1 VKRETS
7 NERAAWT
14 AHIEQRQPAAVK
26 TAPART
32 MALGR
37 MKAGVMNKTEAAYG
51 RNLELRKHAGE
62 VLWYGFE
69 KMTFKLADDT
79 RYTPDFVLMLSSGQ
93 LEAHEVKGT
102 TTKENSA
109 GVKRKAPY
117 FRDDAKTKIK
127 IAAELVPI
135 VFKIVYLVA
144 GEWVEEEV

>member
-1 VKRETS
+1 MMKES
-7 NERAAWT
+7 SSERAAWT

-37 MKAGVMNKTEAAYG
+37 MKAGVMNKTEAAYA
-51 RNLELRKHAGE
+51 RHLDLRKQAGE

-79 RYTPDFVLMLSSGQ
+79 RYTPDFVLMLASGQ
-93 LEAHEVKGT
+93 LQAHEVKGA
-102 TTKENSA
+102 TTKELKS
-109 GVKRKAPY
+109 GRVKAPY
-117 FRDDAKTKIK
+117 FRDDAKAKIK

-135 VFKIVYLVA
+135 VFKVVYLVD
-144 GEWVEEEV
+144 GNWVEEEI